1 MKKTSQ
7 TKKSKSK
14 SIRRPQ
20 FTHHSPK
27 EGDALAV
34 IRDASNGKEYYLSM
48 IDTFMIEKIEY
59 AVMYNYEPD
68 DGNHADP
75 ELVIMRTEYAK
86 NGDQYFYSIK
96 NESELEAAFTVFMRR
111 YAANVKDKQK
121 KSGVYNRMP
130 MVTPTPVSES
140 APSQSE
146 EKK

>member
-7 TKKSKSK
+7 TKKNKSK
-14 SIRRPQ
+14 SIGNSL

-48 IDTFMIEKIEY
+48 IDSFMIEKIEY

-75 ELVIMRTEYAK
+75 ELVIMRTEYAR

-96 NESELEAAFTVFMRR
+96 DESELEAAFTVFMRR
-111 YAANVKDKQK
+111 YAANVKERRQK
-121 KSGVYNRMP
+121 MRPGYRAMNPNEGKV
-130 MVTPTPVSES
+130 
-140 APSQSE
+140 
-146 EKK
+146 

>member
-7 TKKSKSK
+7 TKKNKSK
-14 SIRRPQ
+14 SIRKPI

-111 YAANVKDKQK
+111 YASSVKQTKK
-121 KSGVYNRMP
+121 KSTVRTPMP
-130 MVTPTPVSES
+130 SGNGES
-140 APSQSE
+140 V
-146 EKK
+146 

>member
-1 MKKTSQ
+1 MKTSQ

-14 SIRRPQ
+14 TKAANKSM

-75 ELVIMRTEYAK
+75 ELVIMRTEFAK

-111 YAANVKDKQK
+111 YMADKNAK
-121 KSGVYNRMP
+121 TSP
-130 MVTPTPVSES
+130 S
-140 APSQSE
+140 APASPVAQPKPASE
-146 EKK
+146 VDA

>member
-1 MKKTSQ
+1 MTMKKTSQ
-7 TKKSKSK
+7 TKKNKFGSVRK
-14 SIRRPQ
+14 PV

-59 AVMYNYEPD
+59 VVMYNYEPD

-75 ELVIMRTEYAK
+75 ELVIMRTEYAR

-111 YAANVKDKQK
+111 YAANVKERK
-121 KSGVYNRMP
+121 KKRVPGADRMQNQGEGR
-130 MVTPTPVSES
+130 V
-140 APSQSE
+140 
-146 EKK
+146 

>member
-7 TKKSKSK
+7 TKKNRNKSVRK
-14 SIRRPQ
+14 PV

-48 IDTFMIEKIEY
+48 IDTFMIEKVEY

-75 ELVIMRTEYAK
+75 ELVIMRTEYAR

-111 YAANVKDKQK
+111 YAANVKEKRK
-121 KSGVYNRMP
+121 KRVPGAGMP
-130 MVTPTPVSES
+130 QTPGEGQV
-140 APSQSE
+140 
-146 EKK
+146 

>member
-1 MKKTSQ
+1 MKKTTQ
-7 TKKSKSK
+7 TKKIKSK
-14 SIRRPQ
+14 GTGSARV
-20 FTHHSPK
+20 THHSPK

-48 IDTFMIEKIEY
+48 IDTFAIENIEY

-75 ELVIMRTEYAK
+75 ELVIMRTEFAK

-111 YAANVKDKQK
+111 YASDRSAK
-121 KSGVYNRMP
+121 KMK
-130 MVTPTPVSES
+130 S
-140 APSQSE
+140 APRPRPPKTE
-146 EKK
+146 GT

>member
-7 TKKSKSK
+7 TKKNKSNSTRK
-14 SIRRPQ
+14 PL

-48 IDTFMIEKIEY
+48 IDSFVIEKIEY

-111 YAANVKDKQK
+111 YAANANPK
-121 KSGVYNRMP
+121 KKKGVVRNPMPSGN
-130 MVTPTPVSES
+130 
-140 APSQSE
+140 E
-146 EKK
+146 EQA

>member
-7 TKKSKSK
+7 TKKNKSK
-14 SIRRPQ
+14 SIRKPI

-111 YAANVKDKQK
+111 YAANVKQTK
-121 KSGVYNRMP
+121 KKNTVRTPMPSGNGEHV
-130 MVTPTPVSES
+130 
-140 APSQSE
+140 
-146 EKK
+146 

>member
-1 MKKTSQ
+1 MKKTTQ
-7 TKKSKSK
+7 TKKIKSK
-14 SIRRPQ
+14 SASGSVA
-20 FTHHSPK
+20 THHSPK

-48 IDTFMIEKIEY
+48 IDNFVIENIEY

-75 ELVIMRTEYAK
+75 ELVIMRTEFAK

-111 YAANVKDKQK
+111 YASNKNAKKLRNVGNTRPK
-121 KSGVYNRMP
+121 KV
-130 MVTPTPVSES
+130 
-140 APSQSE
+140 E
-146 EKK
+146 EI

>member
-14 SIRRPQ
+14 SIRKPH

-48 IDTFMIEKIEY
+48 IDSFVIEKIEY

-111 YAANVKDKQK
+111 YAANVK
-121 KSGVYNRMP
+121 
-130 MVTPTPVSES
+130 
-140 APSQSE
+140 
-146 EKK
+146 EKKKKA

>member
-59 AVMYNYEPD
+59 AVMYNYE
-68 DGNHADP
+68 
-75 ELVIMRTEYAK
+75 
-86 NGDQYFYSIK
+86 
-96 NESELEAAFTVFMRR
+96 LEAAFTVFMRR
-111 YAANVKDKQK
+111 YAANVKDKKK

>member
-7 TKKSKSK
+7 TKKNKNNSVRKSV
-14 SIRRPQ
+14 

-111 YAANVKDKQK
+111 YAANVKDRK
-121 KSGVYNRMP
+121 K
-130 MVTPTPVSES
+130 
-140 APSQSE
+140 
-146 EKK
+146 KKVPGAERPQYPGEGQV

>member
-34 IRDASNGKEYYLSM
+34 IRDASNGKEYYLSI
-48 IDTFMIEKIEY
+48 IDTFTIEKIEY
-59 AVMYNYEPD
+59 VVMYNYEPD

-75 ELVIMRTEYAK
+75 ELVIMRTEFAK

-111 YAANVKDKQK
+111 YATDRNAKRQAQARPATPPSPAPANRPEAR
-121 KSGVYNRMP
+121 N
-130 MVTPTPVSES
+130 E
-140 APSQSE
+140 
-146 EKK
+146 

>member
-7 TKKSKSK
+7 TKKNKSK
-14 SIRRPQ
+14 SIGNSL

-48 IDTFMIEKIEY
+48 IDSFMIEKIEY
-59 AVMYNYEPD
+59 VVMYNYEPD

-75 ELVIMRTEYAK
+75 ELVIMRTEYAR

-96 NESELEAAFTVFMRR
+96 DESELEAAFTVFMRR
-111 YAANVKDKQK
+111 YAANVKERRQK
-121 KSGVYNRMP
+121 MRPGYR
-130 MVTPTPVSES
+130 
-140 APSQSE
+140 APNPNE
-146 EKK
+146 GKV

>member
-14 SIRRPQ
+14 SIRQPI

-34 IRDASNGKEYYLSM
+34 IRDASHGKEYYLSM

-111 YAANVKDKQK
+111 YAANVKQTKK
-121 KSGVYNRMP
+121 KSTVRTPMP
-130 MVTPTPVSES
+130 SGNEGHV
-140 APSQSE
+140 
-146 EKK
+146 